1 MSEQFATKV
10 LRRHGVAVAVVLLV
24 ASCRSAAPPSPL
36 GPEQLAEAI
45 AELGRPMPDGMAA
58 LYRLRVPRSSGLR
71 LTVNLRGN
79 EGRMSVTEPFTGLL
93 SLTAWSPGELMRVWD
108 MRHGCRLDRAE
119 LSDVLGLSAMPLAQ
133 AVRLLGGRLPV
144 GPGDSVL
151 VSSDGLLRIDGGG
164 WSGTVAVAPA
174 PWRVVRVE
182 DAGENGAWW
191 VELGDHGGSIPH
203 TVRVERRDGPWA
215 RLELRRLEWKGD
227 QALASLPDLPP
238 CGIPAVTD

>member
-1 MSEQFATKV
+1 
-10 LRRHGVAVAVVLLV
+10 
-24 ASCRSAAPPSPL
+24 
-36 GPEQLAEAI
+36 
-45 AELGRPMPDGMAA
+45 
-58 LYRLRVPRSSGLR
+58 
-71 LTVNLRGN
+71 
-79 EGRMSVTEPFTGLL
+79 MSVTEPFTGLL
-93 SLTAWSPGELMRVWD
+93 SLTAWSAGEPPRVWD

-144 GPGDSVL
+144 GPSDSVL

-164 WSGTVAVAPA
+164 WSCTVGVAPA

-215 RLELRRLEWKGD
+215 RLELKRLEWKGG
-227 QALASLPDLPP
+227 QELASLPDLPP
-238 CGIPAVTD
+238 CGLLPGAD

>member
-1 MSEQFATKV
+1 MSDHHAARSMRQ
-10 LRRHGVAVAVVLLV
+10 HGVALAVVLLL
-24 ASCRSAAPPSPL
+24 AGCRSAAPPSPL
-36 GPEQLAEAI
+36 GPEQLAAAV
-45 AELGRPMPDGMAA
+45 AELGRPLPDGMAA

-71 LTVNLRGN
+71 LTVNVRG
-79 EGRMSVTEPFTGLL
+79 EQGRMSVTEPFTGLL
-93 SLTAWSPGELMRVWD
+93 SLTAWSPSWPPRVWD

-144 GPGDSVL
+144 GPSDSMA
-151 VSSDGLLRIDGGG
+151 VSSDGLLNIAGDG
-164 WSGTVAVAPA
+164 WSCAVEVAPA

-203 TVRVERRDGPWA
+203 AVRVERRDGTWA
-215 RLELRRLEWKGD
+215 RLELKRLEWQGD
-227 QALASLPDLPP
+227 QELAPLPDLPP
-238 CGIPAVTD
+238 CGFPAGPG